1 MNKPINLKMPFLS
14 ITKQVKKNIKFFKF
28 YILKKNKNKNK
39 N

>member
-14 ITKQVKKNIKFFKF
+14 ITKQVKKNLKLFNF
-28 YILKKNKNKNK
+28 YKIKKNKNKNT